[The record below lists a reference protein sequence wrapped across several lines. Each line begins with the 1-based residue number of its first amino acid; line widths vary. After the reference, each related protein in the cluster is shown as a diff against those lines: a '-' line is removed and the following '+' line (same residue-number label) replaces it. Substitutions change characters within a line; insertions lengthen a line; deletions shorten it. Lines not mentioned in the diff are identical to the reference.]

1 MTASDAMLG
10 MTMRFLVT
18 IDKHTSLAS
27 WSKASGLEV
36 TWDLV
41 EYRAGDNDNE
51 RWIFPGLAK
60 YPTVKLERAANATD
74 SAAVRE
80 WLNNTSFKHKTGESA
95 KIELQD
101 ANLTKVAEWTLAN
114 VMPVK
119 WSIVAFDAAGNK
131 VATETLELA
140 HTGFLTE
147 AK

>member
-10 MTMRFLVT
+10 MTMRFKVT
-18 IDKHTSLAS
+18 IDKHDLAS

-36 TWDLV
+36 SWDLV
-41 EYRAGDNDNE
+41 EYRAGDNDND

-60 YPTVKLERAANATD
+60 YPTVKLERAANAAD
-74 SAAVRE
+74 SALVRT
-80 WLNNTSFKHKTGESA
+80 WLNDTSFKHKAGDTA
-95 KIELQD
+95 KIELLD
-101 ANLTKVAEWTLAN
+101 ANLKPVADWTLRD

-140 HTGFLTE
+140 HNGFLDE